1 MVILLDPADTEVRAA
16 ADAAREILTRLEASL
31 ARSEAAGGAAA
42 PTPPASVAR
51 PRRSCRPE
59 AKGARATAQRLRY
72 RGTWD
77 LGSSLSQSGD
87 CLDPAR
93 HSHHVRSRRG
103 QLDVPARN
111 ERRGRQGSSDRGAEL
126 DRIEAILAGQ

>member
-1 MVILLDPADTEVRAA
+1 MLQDTDEAPCGLDMVILLDPADTEVRAA
-16 ADAAREILTRLEASL
+16 ADAAREILTRLEAAPFIARLEASL

-87 CLDPAR
+87 RLDPAR
-93 HSHHVRSRRG
+93 H
-103 QLDVPARN
+103 
-111 ERRGRQGSSDRGAEL
+111 
-126 DRIEAILAGQ
+126 